1 MLSTDINM
9 SISSKLFS
17 SVLNASSTNFLQFPY
32 WMVFSFYFLQW
43 VFIFKAVSTILWKS
57 YIPGS
62 EAEVS
67 EKTTETMCEK
77 KNIYTHTHTHTPTIP
92 YINSE
97 TNPPS
102 PIISVVCK
110 YLTSIR
116 DSVLAQASVL
126 LLFQY
131 AATLSRGKGS
141 DLFLQSGPFQNFHKF
156 FQELTW
162 SQ

>member
-1 MLSTDINM
+1 MEFESFVLIYLRFVGVCLLSTDINCNEF
-9 SISSKLFS
+9 LF
-17 SVLNASSTNFLQFPY
+17 LKQFQR
-32 WMVFSFYFLQW
+32 FYESHIYQVQRQRSLKKQLRQCARKK
-43 VFIFKAVSTILWKS
+43 I
-57 YIPGS
+57 YIH
-62 EAEVS
+62 
-67 EKTTETMCEK
+67 
-77 KNIYTHTHTHTPTIP
+77 THTHTHTPTIP